1 MHGIDRRSQWH
12 SIARLGH
19 LCNLLTITSKVQIL
33 SLLSTV
39 IKNDQS
45 DNMREGLID
54 PVYAGSVMWL
64 KEQLR
69 RSHTFPG
76 TKSRRL

>member
-1 MHGIDRRSQWH
+1 MKLIVAVNRTVLRGLDIL
-12 SIARLGH
+12 ATF
-19 LCNLLTITSKVQIL
+19 LTITSKVQNLI
-33 SLLSTV
+33 LLSTV